1 MKIEALMEMYTAVGD
16 RESVKRNNE
25 ELETLEREC
34 ASAQNRVEEYLDSR
48 AHEESSTSGSWLSGK
63 SIRRSMN
70 KVKEDQIKQ

>member
-1 MKIEALMEMYTAVGD
+1 MEMYTAVGD

-63 SIRRSMN
+63 YIRRSMN